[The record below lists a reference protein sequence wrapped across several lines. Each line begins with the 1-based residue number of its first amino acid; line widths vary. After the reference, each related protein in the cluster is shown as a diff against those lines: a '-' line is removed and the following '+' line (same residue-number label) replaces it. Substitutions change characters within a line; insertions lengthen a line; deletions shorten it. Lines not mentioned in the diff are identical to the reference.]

1 MMRKKEDSE
10 TQKTDLAA
18 ESGEFPAKNEA
29 ESKVAPDVMG
39 EVLAEVEEHKDAIV
53 TGNIRVLLCVGNSND
68 PTYREV
74 AMDRMAREIK
84 ARFQ

>member
-1 MMRKKEDSE
+1 MTKKKEDIE
-10 TQKTDLAA
+10 TPKTDAFVVGDPL
-18 ESGEFPAKNEA
+18 
-29 ESKVAPDVMG
+29 D
-39 EVLAEVEEHKDAIV
+39 EVLAEIEEHKDAIV

>member
-1 MMRKKEDSE
+1 MTKKKEDTE
-10 TQKTDLAA
+10 TPKAD
-18 ESGEFPAKNEA
+18 EPVVSDP
-29 ESKVAPDVMG
+29 MG

>member
-1 MMRKKEDSE
+1 MTKKKEDAE
-10 TQKTDLAA
+10 TPKADEPVAA
-18 ESGEFPAKNEA
+18 DPM
-29 ESKVAPDVMG
+29 D

>member
-1 MMRKKEDSE
+1 MRKKEDSE
-10 TQKTDLAA
+10 AQKTDLAA

-29 ESKVAPDVMG
+29 ESKVAPDVMS
-39 EVLAEVEEHKDAIV
+39 EVLAEIEEHKDAIV

-74 AMDRMAREIK
+74 TMDRMAREIK